1 MIATPHGDRAHAAL
15 GASGAYRWM
24 ACPGSVRL
32 SAGIESK
39 SSAYA
44 EEGTVAHQL
53 AELCL
58 RNGQDP
64 IEWVDRKIP
73 AKYGEHF
80 VTGEMAEAV
89 TVYVDY
95 IRTHIIAGDQVQ
107 IEQRFDLSSLG
118 VGVPMFG
125 TCDSVIYMPEYRKMI
140 VVDFK
145 YGAGIAVEAVGNPQ
159 LRYYALGSLLSMP
172 DAAVDSISVV
182 VVQPRAFHVDGP
194 IRSEN
199 ITSYDLAEWSAEL
212 VEAAKRTTEPDAH
225 LFAGDHCRF
234 CPALAICPAQRE
246 RAVAVIEA
254 DFAPLPPET
263 LTPAELAAVL
273 DKRAQLDAV
282 VAWYKAVEAHA
293 YSLAIG
299 GEHVPGYKLV
309 QGRAGNKAW
318 ADEDDAAL
326 ALELAGVAPEDLWTR
341 KLVSPA
347 AAEKLVGKTAAKD
360 LAQYVAR
367 KPGVP
372 TLVPVS
378 DKRQAIECGATA
390 DFVALSSE

>member
-1 MIATPHGDRAHAAL
+1 MVCR
-15 GASGAYRWM
+15 
-24 ACPGSVRL
+24 GSVRL

-44 EEGTVAHQL
+44 EEGTAAHQL
-53 AELCL
+53 CEICL
-58 RNGQDP
+58 RNGQDA
-64 IEWVDRKIP
+64 IEWVDRKLP
-73 AKYGEHF
+73 AKYGAVY
-80 VTGEMAEAV
+80 VTAEMAEAAQI
-89 TVYVDY
+89 YIDY
-95 IRTHIIAGDQVQ
+95 IRTHILAGDEVQ
-107 IEQRFDLSSLG
+107 IEQRFDLSALG

-125 TCDSVIYMPEYRKMI
+125 TCDSVIYMPAYRKLI
-140 VVDFK
+140 VADYK
-145 YGAGIAVEAVGNPQ
+145 HGAGLAVEAVGNPQ
-159 LRYYALGSLLSMP
+159 LRYYALGALLSMP
-172 DAAVDSISVV
+172 DAAVDSISMV
-182 VVQPRAFHVDGP
+182 VVQPRAFHPDGP

-212 VEAAKRTTEPDAH
+212 VEAAKRTMEPDAP
-225 LFAGDHCRF
+225 LSAGDHCRF

-293 YSLAIG
+293 YSLAVN
-299 GEHVPGYKLV
+299 GEQVPGYKLV
-309 QGRAGNKAW
+309 QGRQSNKAW

-326 ALELAGVAPEDLWTR
+326 ALELAGVSQEDLWTR
-341 KLVSPA
+341 KLVTPA
-347 AAEKLVGKTAAKD
+347 AAEKLVGKKAAKD
-360 LAQYVAR
+360 LAQYVTR

-372 TLVPVS
+372 ALVPAS